1 LHAGEKKEE
10 KDLLFRSKRKIKIK
24 FETLKRKSD
33 FSRVIKEGSC
43 KRDKYLTLYI
53 FKKAETFGLV
63 RIGLGVSKKIG
74 GAVIRNKIKRVLKE
88 ALRKVE
94 IKSYND
100 FDILILVK
108 PDIVTASFLEI
119 KNKLEY
125 SLNSFLTGQL

>member
-1 LHAGEKKEE
+1 MHAGEKKEE

>member
-1 LHAGEKKEE
+1 MQAGEKKEE
-10 KDLLFRSKRKIKIK
+10 KDLLLKSKRKINIK

-33 FSRVIKEGSC
+33 FSRVIKEGSR

-74 GAVIRNKIKRVLKE
+74 GAVLRNRIKRTLRE

-94 IKSYND
+94 IKSYNNL
-100 FDILILVK
+100 DILILAK
-108 PDIVTASFLEI
+108 PDIVKASFLEI

-125 SLNSFLTGQL
+125 GLNSFLTG

>member
-1 LHAGEKKEE
+1 MQAGEKKEE
-10 KDLLFRSKRKIKIK
+10 KDLLLKSKRKINIK

-33 FSRVIKEGSC
+33 FSRVIKEGSH

-74 GAVIRNKIKRVLKE
+74 GAVLRNRIKRVLRE
-88 ALRKVE
+88 VLRKVE
-94 IKSYND
+94 IKSYNNL
-100 FDILILVK
+100 DILILAK
-108 PDIVTASFLEI
+108 PDIVKASFLEI

-125 SLNSFLTGQL
+125 GLNSFHTG